1 MKKIFSAI
9 LAVMILLSAVPA
21 SALTANESLPL
32 LYYEVN
38 GDKVT
43 ITGAEFEAESLTI
56 PESIDGAPVTTIAD
70 YAFNNRSFLKEIIL
84 PETITSIGLY
94 AFAFSSITSINIPA
108 GVTSIPEG
116 AFSDCLYL
124 KEVYYS
130 GTDAE
135 WSNVTIG
142 DFNDSLLNA
151 AIYTSAISHSHSSLY
166 YSYTAPTCTES
177 GIYEHWHCSD
187 CDAVFADA
195 ELTKEVAHNE
205 LIIPALGHNFEN
217 SVCTLCGYTES
228 YTDFTLAATS
238 EHKDGKLYVY
248 YDLYNNPGIW
258 SVTVDMSFNS
268 DALELAEVINGDVF
282 TATEYVESP
291 VRNGEHRYYAAL
303 DSIENRYDNGRLAT
317 YVFNIKDTSLEYG
330 ISLSVDEENVFDCD
344 AVNKALTV
352 VDLVDDGYEGEVVP
366 PEVSVGDING
376 DGSIN
381 TQDVFRMKLFIK
393 TIVEPTEAER
403 LAADINGDGLINSA
417 DTFALS
423 YRILRG
429 EWA

>member
-1 MKKIFSAI
+1 MKKIFSTI
-9 LAVMILLSAVPA
+9 LAAMILLSAVPA

-32 LYYEVN
+32 LYYEIN

-43 ITGAEFEAESLTI
+43 ITGAEFEVESLTI
-56 PESIDGAPVTTIAD
+56 PESIEGYTVTAIAD

-94 AFAFSSITSINIPA
+94 AFAFSSITSINIPV

-124 KEVYYS
+124 KTVYYS
-130 GTDAE
+130 GTSEQWD
-135 WSNVTIG
+135 NITVG
-142 DFNDSLLNA
+142 DLNDSFLNA
-151 AIYTSAISHSHSSLY
+151 NV
-166 YSYTAPTCTES
+166 
-177 GIYEHWHCSD
+177 
-187 CDAVFADA
+187 VFVTPDDS
-195 ELTKEVAHNE
+195 EK
-205 LIIPALGHNFEN
+205 
-217 SVCTLCGYTES
+217 TES

-258 SVTVDMSFNS
+258 SVTVDMSFNA

-291 VRNGEHRYYAAL
+291 VRGGEHRYYAAL

-317 YVFNIKDTSLEYG
+317 YVFNIRDTSLEYG
-330 ISLSVDEENVFDCD
+330 ISLSVDEENIFDCD

-352 VDLVDDGYEGEVVP
+352 VDLVDDGYEGEIVP

>member
-32 LYYEVN
+32 LYYEIN
-38 GDKVT
+38 DDKVT

-56 PESIDGAPVTTIAD
+56 PESIEGHTVTAIAD

-124 KEVYYS
+124 KTVYYS
-130 GTDAE
+130 GTSEQWD
-135 WSNVTIG
+135 NITVG
-142 DFNDSLLNA
+142 DLNDSFLNA
-151 AIYTSAISHSHSSLY
+151 NV
-166 YSYTAPTCTES
+166 
-177 GIYEHWHCSD
+177 
-187 CDAVFADA
+187 VFVTPDDS
-195 ELTKEVAHNE
+195 EK
-205 LIIPALGHNFEN
+205 
-217 SVCTLCGYTES
+217 TES

-238 EHKDGKLYVY
+238 EVKDGMLYVY

-258 SVTVDMSFNS
+258 SITVDMTFN
-268 DALELAEVINGDVF
+268 DEALSLDEIINGEIF
-282 TATEYVESP
+282 TDNEYVVSP
-291 VRNGEHRYYAAL
+291 VRENEHRYFAYL
-303 DSIENRYDNGRLAT
+303 DAMGNCSNNGRLAT
-317 YVFNIKDTSLEYG
+317 FVFDIKDASLDYD
-330 ISLSVDEENVFDCD
+330 ITLAIDEENVFNVDGINQKLD
-344 AVNKALTV
+344 VVNNISKDNGGNT
-352 VDLVDDGYEGEVVP
+352 
-366 PEVSVGDING
+366 PEIPAYTTGDIDG
-376 DGSIN
+376 DGLIN
-381 TQDVFRMKLFIK
+381 TQDVFRLKLFIK
-393 TIVEPTEAER
+393 TIAEPTEAER